1 MTTIEINENDSQ
13 VRQWY
18 SKLWNQVAE
27 IDTQLVAASDTT
39 GKRKFTND
47 LVEEYKPSW
56 ENGVNNFLAQLEP
69 LDEKAKAGIYY
80 GFVRAIVSSLKED
93 VDKWIDAQVP
103 SIPKEDI
110 PQIDPEVR
118 KQLSEQ
124 RTALVKQLK
133 MVVEMASNFGEF
145 TEENAWAVPESRRG
159 SFGPRGQRALT
170 SYTWSVDGT
179 AMPNVTTKGVAE
191 AVGYTKAKEL
201 MDALREQKI
210 DGVAFDTKNPP
221 DSFEFDIHGH
231 KVSATRNADAED
243 DDDDDDDAEVSTE
256 TEPTE

>member
-56 ENGVNNFLAQLEP
+56 EGGVNNFLAQLEP

-80 GFVRAIVSSLKED
+80 GFVREIVSRLKEN
-93 VDKWIDAQVP
+93 VDKWIDSQVTT
-103 SIPKEDI
+103 IPKEDI

-118 KQLSEQ
+118 KALSEQ

-133 MVVEMASNFGEF
+133 MVVEMAANFGEF
-145 TEENAWAVPESRRG
+145 SEENAWKVPESRRG

-170 SYTWSVDGT
+170 TYTWTVDGT
-179 AMPNVTTKGVAE
+179 PMPNTTLKGVAE
-191 AVGYTKAKEL
+191 AVGFVKSGDLTA
-201 MDALREQKI
+201 ALREQTV
-210 DGVAFDTKNPP
+210 DGVAFDTKTPP
-221 DSFEFDIHGH
+221 DSFEFSINGH
-231 KVSATRNADAED
+231 TVAATKSDVEDED
-243 DDDDDDDAEVSTE
+243 DDDEDTEVASE
-256 TEPTE
+256 TEPSE